1 MLVPKG
7 LLLLFLLVSE
17 INCQFRPGLTNPFGR
32 WGAGQSNQN
41 LQGQRVANII
51 NAQPLGL
58 NEQQGQQLFNQ
69 VAQQV
74 LQTMGSTSQLQNFN
88 SPDGFSQRFGSF
100 TRDQLLPTNPIGSAD
115 GTITGIPNT
124 ALPNNLPQ
132 TNNFKNAQPG
142 FGLQQGRFPFTGVN
156 GRSETPFSSGFV
168 QGGQQTPFSP
178 DRIPGEPDSPFS
190 SRFGV
195 GQSRL
200 GPGFVQGG
208 PQTPFNP
215 DTIPGGPESP
225 FSSRFGVSQS
235 RLGPGPGV
243 LSFDRNLSPP
253 RLEGGRG
260 DLPFMDN
267 GSPFIPGPMRNNFP
281 GAIPVG
287 SLHTPNSGFDPIERE
302 LQINTRLNGR
312 LQDMHIKHDTLPIVG
327 AGRNPLQDIKR
338 ENRRL
343 RKLIREKKRNLNSKY
358 EGKKKQ
364 QKEKKKGAVKGLLLG
379 ALGAFLLG

>member
-1 MLVPKG
+1 MTLIT
-7 LLLLFLLVSE
+7 E
-17 INCQFRPGLTNPFGR
+17 INCQFRPGLTNPFGT
-32 WGAGQSNQN
+32 WGVGQNQN

-88 SPDGFSQRFGSF
+88 SPDGFNQRFGSF
-100 TRDQLLPTNPIGSAD
+100 SPDQLLPPNPIGSAD
-115 GTITGIPNT
+115 GSIPGVPNT
-124 ALPNNLPQ
+124 ALPNNLLQ
-132 TNNFKNAQPG
+132 TNNFNNAQPG
-142 FGLQQGRFPFTGVN
+142 LGLQQGRFQFTGVN
-156 GRSETPFSSGFV
+156 GRF
-168 QGGQQTPFSP
+168 Q
-178 DRIPGEPDSPFS
+178 SPFS
-190 SRFGV
+190 S
-195 GQSRL
+195 
-200 GPGFVQGG
+200 GFVQGG
-208 PQTPFNP
+208 PQTPFSP
-215 DTIPGGPESP
+215 DTIPGGQESPFNSRFGVGLSRLGPGFIQGGPQTPFSPDTLPGGPESP
-225 FSSRFGVSQS
+225 FSSRFGGGQL

-243 LSFDRNLSPP
+243 LPFERNLSPP

-260 DLPFMDN
+260 DLPFI
-267 GSPFIPGPMRNNFP
+267 SEPMRDNFP

-287 SLHTPNSGFDPIERE
+287 SLNAHGPNSGFDPIERE

-312 LQDMHIKHDTLPIVG
+312 LQDMHIKHDTLPMVG

-343 RKLIREKKRNLNSKY
+343 RKLIRQKKRNLNSKY
-358 EGKKKQ
+358 DGKKKQ

-379 ALGAFLLG
+379 ALGALLLG

>member
-7 LLLLFLLVSE
+7 LLLLFLSVSE
-17 INCQFRPGLTNPFGR
+17 INCQFRPGLTNPFGT
-32 WGAGQSNQN
+32 WGAGQRNQN

-51 NAQPLGL
+51 NSQPLGL

-88 SPDGFSQRFGSF
+88 SPDGFNQRFGSF
-100 TRDQLLPTNPIGSAD
+100 SPDQLLPPNPIGSAD
-115 GTITGIPNT
+115 GSIPGVPNT
-124 ALPNNLPQ
+124 AFPNNLPQ
-132 TNNFKNAQPG
+132 TNNFNNAQPG
-142 FGLQQGRFPFTGVN
+142 LGLQPGRFPFTGVN
-156 GRSETPFSSGFV
+156 GRSQAPFSS
-168 QGGQQTPFSP
+168 
-178 DRIPGEPDSPFS
+178 
-190 SRFGV
+190 
-195 GQSRL
+195 
-200 GPGFVQGG
+200 GFVQGG
-208 PQTPFNP
+208 PQTPFSP
-215 DTIPGGPESP
+215 DTLPGGQESP
-225 FSSRFGVSQS
+225 FNSRFGVDQS
-235 RLGPGPGV
+235 RLGPGPGI
-243 LSFDRNLSPP
+243 LPFDRNLSPP

-260 DLPFMDN
+260 DF
-267 GSPFIPGPMRNNFP
+267 PFISGPMRDNFP

-287 SLHTPNSGFDPIERE
+287 SLNAHGPSGGFDPIERE

-312 LQDMHIKHDTLPIVG
+312 LQDMHIKHDTLPMIG

-343 RKLIREKKRNLNSKY
+343 RKLIRQKKRNLNSNY
-358 EGKKKQ
+358 EDKKKQ

>member
-1 MLVPKG
+1 M
-7 LLLLFLLVSE
+7 
-17 INCQFRPGLTNPFGR
+17 TNPFGR

-41 LQGQRVANII
+41 IQGQRVANII

-100 TRDQLLPTNPIGSAD
+100 TPDQLLPTNPIGSAD

-132 TNNFKNAQPG
+132 TNNFNNAQPG

-168 QGGQQTPFSP
+168 QGGPQTPFS
-178 DRIPGEPDSPFS
+178 
-190 SRFGV
+190 
-195 GQSRL
+195 
-200 GPGFVQGG
+200 
-208 PQTPFNP
+208 P

-235 RLGPGPGV
+235 RLGPGSGV
-243 LSFDRNLSPP
+243 LSFDRNFSPP
-253 RLEGGRG
+253 RLDGGRG

-281 GAIPVG
+281 GALPVG
-287 SLHTPNSGFDPIERE
+287 SLHTPNSGFDPIGRE
-302 LQINTRLNGR
+302 LQINTRLNER
-312 LQDMHIKHDTLPIVG
+312 LQDMHIKHNTLPMVG
-327 AGRNPLQDIKR
+327 AGRNQLQDIKR

-343 RKLIREKKRNLNSKY
+343 RKLIRKKKRNLNSKY